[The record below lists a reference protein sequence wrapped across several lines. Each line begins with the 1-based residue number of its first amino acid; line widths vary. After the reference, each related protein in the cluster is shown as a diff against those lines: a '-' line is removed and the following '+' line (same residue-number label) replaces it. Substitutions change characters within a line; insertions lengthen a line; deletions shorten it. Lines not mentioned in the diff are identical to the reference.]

1 MILRIKINKQKMKEN
16 LRQKLIKKLNEMDKN
31 QKNHELE
38 TLKLKNKLKKEIN
51 IINKNLELNK
61 QILINQ
67 IRRKAFKLQ
76 MNKETE
82 LMMQQIE
89 NQQMLIFLRIMRGNL
104 EKNNN

>member
-1 MILRIKINKQKMKEN
+1 MKEN

-51 IINKNLELNK
+51 IMNKNLELNK

-67 IRRKAFKLQ
+67 IRRKAF
-76 MNKETE
+76 
-82 LMMQQIE
+82 
-89 NQQMLIFLRIMRGNL
+89 
-104 EKNNN
+104 

>member
-67 IRRKAFKLQ
+67 IRRKAFEIT
-76 MNKETE
+76 NE
-82 LMMQQIE
+82 
-89 NQQMLIFLRIMRGNL
+89 
-104 EKNNN
+104 

>member
-1 MILRIKINKQKMKEN
+1 MKEN

-61 QILINQ
+61 QILINK
-67 IRRKAFKLQ
+67 IRRKAF
-76 MNKETE
+76 
-82 LMMQQIE
+82 
-89 NQQMLIFLRIMRGNL
+89 
-104 EKNNN
+104 

>member
-31 QKNHELE
+31 QKNRELE

-67 IRRKAFKLQ
+67 IRRKAF
-76 MNKETE
+76 
-82 LMMQQIE
+82 
-89 NQQMLIFLRIMRGNL
+89 
-104 EKNNN
+104 

>member
-67 IRRKAFKLQ
+67 IKRKAF
-76 MNKETE
+76 
-82 LMMQQIE
+82 
-89 NQQMLIFLRIMRGNL
+89 
-104 EKNNN
+104 

>member
-1 MILRIKINKQKMKEN
+1 MKEN

-67 IRRKAFKLQ
+67 IKRKAF
-76 MNKETE
+76 
-82 LMMQQIE
+82 
-89 NQQMLIFLRIMRGNL
+89 
-104 EKNNN
+104 

>member
-1 MILRIKINKQKMKEN
+1 MKEN

-51 IINKNLELNK
+51 AMNKNLELNK

-67 IRRKAFKLQ
+67 IRRKAF
-76 MNKETE
+76 
-82 LMMQQIE
+82 
-89 NQQMLIFLRIMRGNL
+89 
-104 EKNNN
+104 

>member
-1 MILRIKINKQKMKEN
+1 MKEN

-67 IRRKAFKLQ
+67 IRRKAF
-76 MNKETE
+76 
-82 LMMQQIE
+82 
-89 NQQMLIFLRIMRGNL
+89 
-104 EKNNN
+104 

>member
-1 MILRIKINKQKMKEN
+1 MKEN

-38 TLKLKNKLKKEIN
+38 TLGLKNKLKKEIN

-67 IRRKAFKLQ
+67 IRRKAF
-76 MNKETE
+76 
-82 LMMQQIE
+82 
-89 NQQMLIFLRIMRGNL
+89 
-104 EKNNN
+104 

>member
-1 MILRIKINKQKMKEN
+1 MKEN

-51 IINKNLELNK
+51 AINKNLELNK

-67 IRRKAFKLQ
+67 IRRKAF
-76 MNKETE
+76 
-82 LMMQQIE
+82 
-89 NQQMLIFLRIMRGNL
+89 
-104 EKNNN
+104 

>member
-67 IRRKAFKLQ
+67 IRRKAF
-76 MNKETE
+76 
-82 LMMQQIE
+82 
-89 NQQMLIFLRIMRGNL
+89 
-104 EKNNN
+104 